1 VALRQGQGDF
11 VKTRRMPRRR
21 MDHRPEPIDMDNL
34 GTYWQR
40 VAEFDEQAHQAIQSW
55 HTMNFTARFIDE
67 SQPAGPRTHVGVDR
81 LLAIAMDNQ
90 EAFQSLITTRG
101 VTHWSQW
108 NLLRPVFEASFYVIW
123 ILDQRESKER
133 RKRGLRPEVLDSKEQ
148 TKWIDALRD
157 AGLDSEALEA
167 FKDRRTEA
175 ERVYRDE
182 ANLLGLT
189 WALAGQPVNVV
200 QQLLALN
207 YTKELFSGDTYKFLV
222 SIWRRLSGFQHG
234 FGCALMAG
242 ADKRPVFRHPR
253 WRIGAHH
260 DQ

>member
-1 VALRQGQGDF
+1 
-11 VKTRRMPRRR
+11 

-148 TKWIDALRD
+148 TKGHVRW
-157 AGLDSEALEA
+157 
-167 FKDRRTEA
+167 
-175 ERVYRDE
+175 
-182 ANLLGLT
+182 
-189 WALAGQPVNVV
+189 
-200 QQLLALN
+200 
-207 YTKELFSGDTYKFLV
+207 SGV
-222 SIWRRLSGFQHG
+222 
-234 FGCALMAG
+234 
-242 ADKRPVFRHPR
+242 
-253 WRIGAHH
+253 
-260 DQ
+260 